1 MQRSQMTFFVS
12 FWEAINSLPKKDQL
26 PLFRATIAY
35 GLFGSHS
42 ENLSST
48 QSALFSLIQP
58 VLDKSRKKASN
69 RKQNE
74 NKMESN
80 EEETDNEN
88 EKEKEK
94 DKERDKEKEYE
105 KEYEKQQTEIKPSFS
120 GKHFSVFWD
129 AYPRKIDRESAWKAW
144 KSISPDVKTAPQ
156 IISALEDWKKSS
168 RWQGNDGQY
177 IPSAANFLLKGYWK
191 AVPAAGKKAPCG
203 ASGELG
209 EAELEALRKTLAM
222 DPDELLRCGKE

>member
-94 DKERDKEKEYE
+94 DKER
-105 KEYEKQQTEIKPSFS
+105 
-120 GKHFSVFWD
+120 
-129 AYPRKIDRESAWKAW
+129 
-144 KSISPDVKTAPQ
+144 
-156 IISALEDWKKSS
+156 
-168 RWQGNDGQY
+168 
-177 IPSAANFLLKGYWK
+177 
-191 AVPAAGKKAPCG
+191 
-203 ASGELG
+203 
-209 EAELEALRKTLAM
+209 
-222 DPDELLRCGKE
+222 